1 MTTTIRLLAIA
12 IAITVAHG
20 GRAAAQ
26 ELVDRATIARIR
38 EEGFQRSQVMTF
50 AEYMTDV
57 LGPRLTGSPG
67 LRRAEQWAKTTM
79 TGLGLTNVAIEP
91 WGEHGVGWT
100 NTYTSLHLIE
110 PTYQPVIG
118 YPLAFTPGTSGKLTG
133 EARIVSIGTEADFA
147 RYRGKLA
154 GAIVLATPPVPIGPR
169 FTADA
174 TRFTADGLRA
184 LENATIGTPTGIDS
198 VEYRWDPVNKTY
210 LPVGST
216 AASSG
221 PSPTER
227 LKFFK
232 SENVGVVLQ
241 GAPGQDG
248 TVFVDGRPGS
258 RQDRSYRG
266 VMESPPIAA
275 VAAEHYNRI
284 YRVAAQGIPARL
296 EVEIRNALDTSVTT
310 ADNVTGEIA
319 GSDLKDQLVM
329 LGGHFDSWHAATG
342 ATDDAAGV
350 AVALEAMRILK
361 TIGVKPRRTIRVALW
376 SYEEGGVVGSRAYVE
391 RHFGSADKPGP
402 DYAKLAAY
410 FNVDNGAGRIR
421 GIHLHGNERVRSTF
435 EAWLAPF
442 ADLEATTITINNE
455 FGVDALAFDRA
466 GLPGFQFIQDPLDY
480 ESRTHHSNMDVFD
493 RLPADDMR
501 RNAVI
506 LASMVYLAAMRDQ
519 PLPREGR

>member
-1 MTTTIRLLAIA
+1 
-12 IAITVAHG
+12 
-20 GRAAAQ
+20 
-26 ELVDRATIARIR
+26 
-38 EEGFQRSQVMTF
+38 
-50 AEYMTDV
+50 
-57 LGPRLTGSPG
+57 
-67 LRRAEQWAKTTM
+67 
-79 TGLGLTNVAIEP
+79 
-91 WGEHGVGWT
+91 
-100 NTYTSLHLIE
+100 
-110 PTYQPVIG
+110 
-118 YPLAFTPGTSGKLTG
+118 
-133 EARIVSIGTEADFA
+133 
-147 RYRGKLA
+147 
-154 GAIVLATPPVPIGPR
+154 VPIGPR

-184 LENATIGTPTGIDS
+184 LENATIGAPTGIDS

-319 GSDLKDQLVM
+319 GSDIKDQLVM

-342 ATDDAAGV
+342 ATDDAA
-350 AVALEAMRILK
+350 A
-361 TIGVKPRRTIRVALW
+361 
-376 SYEEGGVVGSRAYVE
+376 
-391 RHFGSADKPGP
+391 
-402 DYAKLAAY
+402 
-410 FNVDNGAGRIR
+410 
-421 GIHLHGNERVRSTF
+421 
-435 EAWLAPF
+435 
-442 ADLEATTITINNE
+442 
-455 FGVDALAFDRA
+455 
-466 GLPGFQFIQDPLDY
+466 
-480 ESRTHHSNMDVFD
+480 
-493 RLPADDMR
+493 
-501 RNAVI
+501 
-506 LASMVYLAAMRDQ
+506 
-519 PLPREGR
+519 